1 MVPSLNKSQID
12 VAELSKEL
20 QLVNDTNAA
29 KLDAD
34 FQYQADGTNR
44 KGKRADR
51 LTICDLPARLHPR

>member
-1 MVPSLNKSQID
+1 MIRRMVPSLNKSQID

-34 FQYQADGTNR
+34 FQRQADGTYHLSLSV
-44 KGKRADR
+44 KEQKA
-51 LTICDLPARLHPR
+51 